1 MIQTYQILPVVAI
14 VCAGSALAQNATDP
28 VQLVKQNIDLISS
41 ANKVL
46 DNVKDQSA
54 VDNAIKQIDALTQK
68 AEQLDKAME
77 KIKLTSEQAI
87 RISKMNGEAQDII
100 VNMLENCERIQ
111 NANLMTPAL
120 LKAVNRFAD
129 AANIEVVETITT
141 VEEIIED

>member
-14 VCAGSALAQNATDP
+14 VCASSALAQNATDP

-54 VDNAIKQIDALTQK
+54 VDNAIKQIDALSQK

-129 AANIEVVETITT
+129 AANIEVVETVTT